1 MGKMKAQYVDRKI
14 VIWFFDKKKFAPK
27 FDDKN
32 LAEFCEGIV
41 GYYLIKNEEGC
52 YEFDLDNMK
61 KIVFLSFAKK
71 STLYVQRYCKNDY
84 SKYVIEDNRCPRDM
98 ETWCTECFTRI

>member
-32 LAEFCEGIV
+32 LAEFCEGMV
-41 GYYLIKNEEGC
+41 GYYLIKNEDGC

-61 KIVFLSFAKK
+61 KDCVSKFCKEKYIVC
-71 STLYVQRYCKNDY
+71 STLLQKRLFKIC
-84 SKYVIEDNRCPRDM
+84 NRR
-98 ETWCTECFTRI
+98 